1 MGRTGTSRGLLRHPT
16 TSRRTGSFAIRAPQ
30 RTNAASGLHRL
41 SEFTPK
47 RNKEMWQQDAFTFY
61 ETLPPV
67 GYVLDHT
74 ATTVAGCS
82 LRLVEDDPIKG
93 KVPTN
98 NAQAEEVLKNL
109 VGPRGG
115 LAEIL
120 RKGALLLQI
129 CGEGYLV
136 GSPVENEAEAIFWE
150 FLSPFELI
158 IPESQGQPYRRN
170 ATGSGNKEDMDP
182 MTYVARMWRSDAKH
196 GERAHCALRRCLD
209 ACREMTLL
217 QQMVEAIISSRL
229 PMGLLLV
236 PDDMTWSSPLHRIDE
251 TSGGAD
257 DSVDD
262 DDEPDFMDDL
272 LRHMGAPI
280 RDYGSAA
287 SLVPIVVSANASDLA
302 SVKVIEL
309 AKNLDTYAAGLRTE
323 MIGRLALGLDVPPE
337 VLQGKSMLNH
347 WSAYNVDTDFLF
359 KHVVPVGNLLTDFL
373 TYAYLRPLLEIGGMN
388 VEEAAKY
395 SLLFDPSPLA
405 TRQNDDQKAIKLWE
419 EGVISTQFMLA
430 RQGWDPDEAMP
441 DEKERQR
448 RFAERVLMA
457 SASALA
463 LTPEGFK
470 GAGFDPK
477 WFELAAIL
485 VAEMQAKMAADQAKA
500 DADAAAKAAKEA
512 AAAGVVPPEQ
522 AGPTGPPGR
531 PSRLPPGGGNGQGK
545 DPAASAGG
553 PLGNPQ
559 TSGGGGQAP
568 SLPAKKPGEGA
579 PPQPKAP
586 SSGGTTA
593 PKPFTIM
600 SGGDDADTDSL
611 LLVHRLAASADA
623 ARDRV
628 LERLGVRALPAL
640 KKLPDCAQRLTTK
653 RTIDV
658 MCSVS
663 PTELRDAGVSTRDLL
678 TGAEWAGFEA
688 TARAWLRDHLVES
701 RGFHDVAADAAARTA
716 VARLVDQLHRF
727 TVEHL
732 HVMPMRLDGTPF
744 KIPMAMCV
752 EAVYLAETTTDP
764 VVYARNG
771 S

>member
-1 MGRTGTSRGLLRHPT
+1 MARTGTTRGLLRHPS
-16 TSRRTGSFAIRAPQ
+16 SRRSATGSFAIRAPQ

-41 SEFTPK
+41 SEFTPR
-47 RNKEMWQQDAFTFY
+47 RNKELWQADAFTYY

-74 ATTVAGCS
+74 ATTVSGCS
-82 LRLVEDDPIKG
+82 LRMVEEDPIKG
-93 KVPTN
+93 QVPSR
-98 NAQAEEVLKNL
+98 NAQAEEILNNL

-115 LAEIL
+115 TQEVL
-120 RKGALLLQI
+120 RRGALLLQI

-136 GSPVENEAEAIFWE
+136 GSPIEGEAESIFWE
-150 FLSPFELI
+150 FLSPFELL

-170 ATGSGNKEDMDP
+170 SMGGGDKPDLDP
-182 MTYVARMWRSDAKH
+182 NTYVARMWRSDAKH
-196 GERAHCALRRCLD
+196 SERAHCALRRCLD

-287 SLVPIVVSANASDLA
+287 SLVPIVVSANAADLA
-302 SVKVIEL
+302 SVKVVEL
-309 AKNLDTYAAGLRTE
+309 ARNLDTYAAGLRTE

-359 KHVVPVGNLLTDFL
+359 KHVVPVGNLLCDFL
-373 TYAYLRPLLEIGGMN
+373 TYAYLRPLLEIGGMD
-388 VEEAAKY
+388 VKEAAKF
-395 SLLFDPSPLA
+395 SILFDPSPLA

-441 DEKERQR
+441 DAKERAQR
-448 RFAERVLMA
+448 YAERILMA
-457 SASALA
+457 TAGSLH
-463 LTPEGFK
+463 LTDDGLK
-470 GAGFDPK
+470 GANLDPK
-477 WFELAAIL
+477 WFEIAA
-485 VAEMQAKMAADQAKA
+485 VAIAEAQAKMAADQAKA
-500 DADAAAKAAKEA
+500 QAAEQAKQQAQAAKDA
-512 AAAGVVPPEQ
+512 AAAGQLPPGDPN
-522 AGPTGPPGR
+522 APGPPGR
-531 PSRLPPGGGNGQGK
+531 PPRVPPGGGGQNGK
-545 DPAASAGG
+545 DATNAGG
-553 PLGNPQ
+553 PLGNP
-559 TSGGGGQAP
+559 TSGGASKEP
-568 SLPAKKPGEGA
+568 ALPTKKPGDGA
-579 PPQPKAP
+579 PPRPRSP
-586 SSGGTTA
+586 GEGGTKA
-593 PKPFTIM
+593 PKPFTVVNE
-600 SGGDDADTDSL
+600 ADTDSL
-611 LLVHRLAASADA
+611 LLVHRLAARADA
-623 ARDRV
+623 ARDRA

-640 KKLPDCAQRLTTK
+640 KKNPVCAQRLINK

-658 MCSVS
+658 LSS
-663 PTELRDAGVSTRDLL
+663 ISTREL
-678 TGAEWAGFEA
+678 TEAGIRPSEQLVGEWGDFEG
-688 TARAWLRDHLVES
+688 TARGWLRDHLTEA
-701 RGFHDVAADAAARTA
+701 RGFNDVEADAAAATA
-716 VARLVDQLHRF
+716 TARLVAGLHTF

-732 HVMPMRLDGTPF
+732 HSVPMQLNGTPF
-744 KIPMAMCV
+744 KVPIELCA
-752 EAVYLAETTTDP
+752 EAVYLAETSSEPLSRT
-764 VVYARNG
+764 A